1 MKEQKNIKIMPH
13 SLEAEQAVLG
23 CLLIDND
30 CSINIMN
37 RLKSSDFYTDSH
49 QNIFDVMFTLYQ
61 TNVPIDFVTVT
72 EALEKKNL
80 LESIGGID
88 YITSL
93 TNVIPS
99 AANYGHYVDIV
110 KKDSI
115 LRNLIYAGQ
124 KIIERAYDDDD
135 AKAGISFAEKTIF
148 DIAQNEEMSSL
159 EHIGGALKGVID
171 KFDMIAKDP
180 TLVNGMPTGFKALD
194 EILNGLH
201 NSDLILLAARPGV
214 GKTSLAMNI
223 VNNVAIN
230 SKKKCAIFS
239 LEMPKIQLAQRSL
252 CSVGCVSMS
261 KALKGK
267 LDTNEWKALWQANK
281 KLAEAGIYVD
291 DSSMNTPSDI
301 LSKCRRLK
309 REQGLDLIMIDYL
322 QLMNSGT
329 HSNSD
334 NRQQEISEITRY
346 LKIAAKELDVP
357 IILLSQLSRAVEARK
372 DHRPV
377 LSDLRESGAI
387 EQDADI
393 VIFIYKADMYNDVVN
408 EDEPGVCEVII
419 AKHRN
424 GSPGTVKLRWYG
436 EYTTFMDLDKKA
448 PKRVQED
455 DEQVL
460 ASSEPEGDMIFSDQ
474 EDAPTSKDIDE
485 INSLFNLDDM
495 GDEED

>member
-1 MKEQKNIKIMPH
+1 MKESKNIKIMPH

-37 RLKSSDFYTDSH
+37 KLKSSDFYTEAH
-49 QNIFDVMFTLYQ
+49 QNIYDVMFTLYQ

-80 LESIGGID
+80 LDSIGGID

-99 AANYGHYVDIV
+99 AVNYGHYVDIV

-124 KIIERAYDDDD
+124 KIIEKAYDNDD
-135 AKAGISFAEKTIF
+135 AKEGISFAEKTIF

-180 TLVNGMPTGFKALD
+180 TLVNGMPTGFKGLD
-194 EILNGLH
+194 DILNGLH
-201 NSDLILLAARPGV
+201 NSDLLLIAARPGV

-230 SKKKCAIFS
+230 QKKKCAIFS

-261 KALKGK
+261 RALKGQ

-281 KLAEAGIYVD
+281 KLAEA
-291 DSSMNTPSDI
+291 I
-301 LSKCRRLK
+301 L
-309 REQGLDLIMIDYL
+309 
-322 QLMNSGT
+322 
-329 HSNSD
+329 
-334 NRQQEISEITRY
+334 
-346 LKIAAKELDVP
+346 V
-357 IILLSQLSRAVEARK
+357 
-372 DHRPV
+372 
-377 LSDLRESGAI
+377 
-387 EQDADI
+387 
-393 VIFIYKADMYNDVVN
+393 
-408 EDEPGVCEVII
+408 
-419 AKHRN
+419 
-424 GSPGTVKLRWYG
+424 
-436 EYTTFMDLDKKA
+436 
-448 PKRVQED
+448 
-455 DEQVL
+455 
-460 ASSEPEGDMIFSDQ
+460 
-474 EDAPTSKDIDE
+474 
-485 INSLFNLDDM
+485 
-495 GDEED
+495 

>member
-1 MKEQKNIKIMPH
+1 MPTKNEKTGVKIMPH
-13 SLEAEQAVLG
+13 SIEAEQAVLG
-23 CLLIDND
+23 SLLIDNE
-30 CSINIMN
+30 CAINIMN
-37 RLKSSDFYTDSH
+37 KLKRDDFYSESH
-49 QNIFDVMFTLYQ
+49 QSIFEVMETLYN
-61 TNVPIDFVTVT
+61 TNVPVDFVTVT
-72 EALEKKNL
+72 EALERKNL
-80 LESIGGID
+80 LESVGGID

-99 AANYGHYVDIV
+99 AVNHEHYADIV
-110 KKDSI
+110 KKNSV
-115 LRNLIYAGQ
+115 LRSLIHAGRD
-124 KIIERAYDDDD
+124 IIENSYESDD
-135 AKAGISFAEKTIF
+135 ANDSISFAEKSVF
-148 DIAQNEEMSSL
+148 EIAQNEERSSL

-171 KFDMIAKDP
+171 KFDAIAKDP
-180 TLVNGMPTGFKALD
+180 ASVNGMPMGFKDLD

-201 NSDLILLAARPGV
+201 NSDLILIAARPGV

-230 SKKKCAIFS
+230 QKKKCAIFS

-252 CSVGCVSMS
+252 CSVACVNMG

-267 LDTNEWKALWQANK
+267 LDMDEWKALWQANK

-322 QLMNSGT
+322 QLMNGGGKK
-329 HSNSD
+329 NLD

-346 LKIAAKELDVP
+346 LKIAAKELNVP
-357 IILLSQLSRAVEARK
+357 IILLSQLSRAVDARK
-372 DHRPV
+372 DHRPI

-393 VIFIYKADMYNDVVN
+393 VIFIYKADMYNDVVS

-424 GSPGTVKLRWYG
+424 GSVGTVKLRWYG
-436 EYTTFMDLDKKA
+436 EYTTFMDLDKKVQ
-448 PKRVQED
+448 KRAEYSVE
-455 DEQVL
+455 ESPL
-460 ASSEPEGDMIFSDQ
+460 EEEIPEGVSVEY
-474 EDAPTSKDIDE
+474 EDAPTSEELSE
-485 INSLFNLDDM
+485 INELFNYEDY
-495 GDEED
+495 EE

>member
-1 MKEQKNIKIMPH
+1 MKDKKMNVKIMPH
-13 SLEAEQAVLG
+13 SIEAEQAVLG
-23 CLLIDND
+23 CLLIDNE
-30 CSINIMN
+30 CAISIMG
-37 RLKSSDFYTDSH
+37 RLKPADFYSETH
-49 QNIFDVMFTLYQ
+49 QSIFDTMQSLYQ

-72 EALEKKNL
+72 EALENKNI
-80 LESIGGID
+80 LENIGGID

-93 TNVIPS
+93 TNVVPS
-99 AANYGHYVDIV
+99 AVNYSHYVDIV
-110 KKDSI
+110 KKDSL
-115 LRNLIYAGQ
+115 LRKLIYAGQ
-124 KIIERAYDDDD
+124 QIIETAYDNDD
-135 AKAGISFAEKTIF
+135 AGHGISFAEKTIF
-148 DIAQNEEMSSL
+148 DIAQNEEISSL

-180 TLVNGMPTGFKALD
+180 TLVNGMPTGFTALD

-230 SKKKCAIFS
+230 QKKKCAIFS

-252 CSVGCVSMS
+252 CSVGCVSME

-281 KLAEAGIYVD
+281 QLAEAGIFVD

-322 QLMNSGT
+322 QLMNSGGKT
-329 HSNSD
+329 NTD

-357 IILLSQLSRAVEARK
+357 IILLSQLSRAVETRK

-393 VIFIYKADMYNDVVN
+393 VMFIYKADMYNDVVN
-408 EDEPGVCEVII
+408 DDEPGVCEVII

-424 GSPGTVKLRWYG
+424 GSPGVVKLRWYG

-448 PKRVQED
+448 PKRNSMVKEESF
-455 DEQVL
+455 DEQQP
-460 ASSEPEGDMIFSDQ
+460 SEDMIFSEQTD
-474 EDAPTSKDIDE
+474 DMPTQKDIDE
-485 INSLFNLDDM
+485 INEIFDIDD
-495 GDEED
+495 DYE

>member
-1 MKEQKNIKIMPH
+1 MPH

-214 GKTSLAMNI
+214 GK
-223 VNNVAIN
+223 N

-436 EYTTFMDLDKKA
+436 EYTTFMDLDKKV